1 MMRMHIT
8 REPWPPAPRS
18 LSTYKMMTSV
28 GAATHAAILKV
39 TSGTSAPTIPGR
51 ANAVVSGISA
61 GRDSRGI
68 RRLAVTIGL
77 LAVMAASVVVAGSLY
92 RARRPGQP
100 TPEAVASEAEA
111 RATRTAQE
119 RLNAESSAR
128 RAAEQATSEAKEQLG
143 RERMARETAERAAAQ
158 LDRERAAREVAEHVA
173 TEAREQLGRE
183 RSAKNIALKAAA
195 QLRRQLIQVRAAKQ
209 QVGETY
215 VDPESATAEAKS
227 ASAKP
232 KQKQRESAV
241 SGGIGSRC
249 SGPFPRPR
257 AELAWLEEDDVPRE
271 G

>member
-1 MMRMHIT
+1 MKSGVPKHRAATFWSMMRMHIT
-8 REPWPPAPRS
+8 REPRPPAPRS

-51 ANAVVSGISA
+51 ANAVVSGIRPAVTRAAYA
-61 GRDSRGI
+61 GWLLPSDCWPSWPHPWWSPEACTARVGLGSRP
-68 RRLAVTIGL
+68 RRLLQVRRRRAPL
-77 LAVMAASVVVAGSLY
+77 EQRKSAS
-92 RARRPGQP
+92 
-100 TPEAVASEAEA
+100 TPS
-111 RATRTAQE
+111 
-119 RLNAESSAR
+119 SSAR

-173 TEAREQLGRE
+173 TEAREQLSRE

-232 KQKQRESAV
+232 KQKQKGKAQSA
-241 SGGIGSRC
+241 
-249 SGPFPRPR
+249 
-257 AELAWLEEDDVPRE
+257 EE
-271 G
+271 